1 MIVGGLV
8 LICGGLPAMMDLSR
22 YWWCLAFFIAGFVV
36 VNLGRRRHD
45 LLLMARNESAR
56 RSSDLQYQLDAAGG
70 GADLAPSQGR
80 VPANPVLEIRPGR
93 RTLARALAWIGVIFA
108 GMVVFAGV
116 RVAEEGVLPE
126 VFDSGTPARATV
138 INCVPHQYRG
148 IDGYRC
154 NATWSVGG
162 SITDRPD
169 LPLGDVARRV
179 DRGSQESAGSRIAGG
194 CSCAGRT
201 SLPTGQPSPRYRV
214 HLRGVGP
221 NRGGRGPVVVSAA
234 QIQEGVDPAEQELG
248 IVAAVG
254 GAPHNFSE
262 SVHSRAVRCES
273 RA

>member
-1 MIVGGLV
+1 MKKAWLMIVGGLV

-80 VPANPVLEIRPGR
+80 VPANPALEIRPGR

-162 SITDRPD
+162 ASRTGPIY
-169 LPLGDVARRV
+169 PLATWRGGWIEVHKDPLAV
-179 DRGSQESAGSRIAGG
+179 GSQVD
-194 CSCAGRT
+194 
-201 SLPTGQPSPRYRV
+201 V
-214 HLRGVGP
+214 HV
-221 NRGGRGPVVVSAA
+221 RGGRAYQPANLALDIAFISGGLALIAA
-234 QIQEGVDPAEQELG
+234 G
-248 IVAAVG
+248 AVLLWYLRRKYR
-254 GAPHNFSE
+254 
-262 SVHSRAVRCES
+262 RA
-273 RA
+273 